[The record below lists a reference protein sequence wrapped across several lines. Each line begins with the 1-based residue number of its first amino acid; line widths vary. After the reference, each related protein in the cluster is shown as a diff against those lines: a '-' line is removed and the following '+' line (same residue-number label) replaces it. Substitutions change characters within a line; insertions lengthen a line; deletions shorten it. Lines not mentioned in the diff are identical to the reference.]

1 MRGELVRRR
10 TRLQNS
16 AHQNGAPAH
25 AAMAATRVLFVGN
38 SLTYWRPGLDALF
51 RGWGFDAAAV
61 TEGGATLQVLWDAGT
76 ALKAIRSG
84 QYGFVVLQDDMP
96 EYGGAAAASKFQKYT
111 RHFVEAVRESA
122 AVPILLLTHSYDRMK
137 HTRLHAIASAHQEA
151 ARALDVTVAP
161 SGLVIGREG
170 LSAASR
176 LGALLCRDKEH
187 PLPVGMLLTALV
199 VRAAMADACGDAR
212 AASAERL
219 QELALNAI
227 QTGALSGAALPEA
240 APEALAATLAS
251 LVQAGRQWWRTFP
264 EDASDVTAS

>member
-1 MRGELVRRR
+1 
-10 TRLQNS
+10 
-16 AHQNGAPAH
+16 
-25 AAMAATRVLFVGN
+25 MAATRILFVGN

-96 EYGGAAAASKFQKYT
+96 EYGGAAAARTQFQKHT
-111 RHFVEAVRESA
+111 RLFVEAVRERA
-122 AVPILLLTHSYDRMK
+122 AVPILLLTHSYDRIK

-170 LSAASR
+170 LSAATR

-187 PLPVGMLLTALV
+187 PLPVGLLLTALV

-219 QELALNAI
+219 QELALTAI

-264 EDASDVTAS
+264 ENASNVTAS

>member
-1 MRGELVRRR
+1 M
-10 TRLQNS
+10 
-16 AHQNGAPAH
+16 APATH
-25 AAMAATRVLFVGN
+25 PPTRILFVGN

-76 ALKAIRSG
+76 ALATIRSG
-84 QYGFVVLQDDMP
+84 QNDFVVLQDDLP
-96 EYGGAAAASKFQKYT
+96 EYGGAAAASTQFQKYA
-111 RHFVEAVRESA
+111 RRFVEAVRESE
-122 AVPILLLTHSYDRMK
+122 AVPILLLTHSYERIK

-151 ARALDVTVAP
+151 ARLLDVTVAP

-170 LSAASR
+170 LCAATP
-176 LGALLCRDKEH
+176 LGVLLCRDKEH

-199 VRAAMADACGDAR
+199 VCAAIADASGDAR

-219 QELALNAI
+219 QELARTAI

-240 APEALAATLAS
+240 TPEELAATLAS

-264 EDASDVTAS
+264 AQ